1 MFMKNLSNDQVD
13 VLISILKSR
22 FEKNTDRH
30 PNINWEQI
38 FVKLSSN
45 PEKLWSLNEMEKTG
59 GEPDVVKYDKEKDE
73 YVFFDCSK
81 ETPILRRSVC
91 YDDEALNSRNS
102 FKPSDSAVNF
112 AKKIGIELLNEK
124 DYIFLQTLG
133 QFDNKSSSY
142 IYTDEET
149 RKLGGALFGDK
160 RYNRTFIYHN
170 GAESY
175 YSSRGFRGKVNI

>member
-1 MFMKNLSNDQVD
+1 MKTMSNENEKS
-13 VLISILKSR
+13 LLSILEKR
-22 FEKNTDRH
+22 FTENSNRH
-30 PNINWEQI
+30 ENINWMD
-38 FVKLSSN
+38 VLKKLEN
-45 PEKLWSLNEMEKTG
+45 NNDKMKVLFEMEKTG

-112 AKKIGIELLNEK
+112 AKKIGIELLNEG

-142 IYTDEET
+142 IYTDEKT
-149 RKLGGALFGDK
+149 RKLGSALFGDK